1 MLPTIPE
8 RSAVPVTVHTLA
20 VGPLQT
26 NCYLFVS
33 DGEAAVIDAAAEPQR
48 ILAAAAAANATIR
61 LLANTHAHLDH
72 TGAIAAVQATTGA
85 PAYLHPDDLPLLLGG
100 GLIPAGSTARVAE
113 PLLSLAAL
121 APEPPS
127 PPEPL
132 ADGQHLEVGSSTLEV
147 IHTPGHTPGGVCFYC
162 AAASILFSGD
172 TLFHLGV
179 GRADLPGSNG
189 RQMLEA
195 IKRRLFTLP
204 DDTLVYP
211 GHGPS
216 TTIGLEKRRNPFV
229 RPSP

>member
-1 MLPTIPE
+1 M
-8 RSAVPVTVHTLA
+8 PVTIETLA

-48 ILAAAAAANATIR
+48 ILAAAAAAGATIR
-61 LLANTHAHLDH
+61 YLINTHAHVDH
-72 TGAIAAVQATTGA
+72 IGAIAAVQRASGA
-85 PAYLHPDDLPLLLGG
+85 AALLHADDLPLLLGG
-100 GLIPAGSTARVAE
+100 GLIPAGSEARLAE
-113 PLLSLAAL
+113 PLRSLVGTSPEL
-121 APEPPS
+121 PEAPQS
-127 PPEPL
+127 L
-132 ADGQHLEVGSSTLEV
+132 ADGQRLTIGAATLEA
-147 IHTPGHTPGGVCFYC
+147 IHTPGHTPGGLCLYC
-162 AAASILFSGD
+162 AEESVLFSGD

-189 RQMLEA
+189 RQLLES
-195 IKRRLFTLP
+195 IKRRLYTLP

-229 RPSP
+229 RPVA